1 MFYFTNASGQIVRD
15 RTSITPQRQRKISNY
30 IENLPHI
37 DDAQVLFTTDD
48 GKYNPLTAED
58 YIQSE
63 LLTPNELY
71 NRIIDKN
78 DGYIYIKYI
87 HIFFDRDYTQKTAG
101 YIANVIKDAWKTFF
115 YILNVIK
122 INVDDALR
130 YVLMTMYQ
138 PLSGKKIPSDNKMDF
153 NMYRQMATNHITSK
167 HIDIIKYFGY
177 ILDIDVKD
185 NEIKKT
191 LNVCP
196 KNIPAAVFYALQNAG
211 LPYNTINKLKV
222 DVKQNLGRLYII
234 IPEDTVV
241 SFDDVHIMTLVGEL
255 KNIEKVK
262 ITVHGTL
269 VIDDIAGYDNLR
281 FIDMTSPRNRLVI
294 NCPITKRLM
303 DRISLLEFNDVK
315 VIDTQ

>member
-1 MFYFTNASGQIVRD
+1 MKPQIK
-15 RTSITPQRQRKISNY
+15 RKINNY

-37 DDAQVLFTTDD
+37 DDAQLLFTTDD
-48 GKYNPLTAED
+48 GKYNPTTPEG
-58 YIQSE
+58 YRECE
-63 LLTPNELY
+63 LLTLDELHNRMMENES
-71 NRIIDKN
+71 
-78 DGYIYIKYI
+78 GYTYIKLV
-87 HIFFDRDYTQKTAG
+87 HIFFDKDYTQKSARYVTD
-101 YIANVIKDAWKTFF
+101 ILRDAWKVFF
-115 YILNVIK
+115 FVINALK
-122 INVDDALR
+122 MNIDDCLR
-130 YVLMTMYQ
+130 YVFMTAYQ
-138 PLSGKKIPSDNKMDF
+138 PVSGKKISQDKMDF
-153 NMYRQMATNHITSK
+153 NMYRQLATNHIITK
-167 HIDIIKYFGY
+167 HIDQIKYFGY
-177 ILDIDVKD
+177 IIDLDLSD
-185 NEIKKT
+185 NEIKKE

-211 LPYNTINKLKV
+211 LPYNTIKKLKV

-281 FIDMTSPRNRLVI
+281 FIDMSSPRNRLVI